1 MVKVIVKNWTVLLN
15 LRVSRPSSR
24 GSNTSS
30 KVCVPMLLIWY
41 RPLTLYLMISATET
55 ILSMV
60 SPIDLRVTV
69 VALRSLNCERT

>member
-1 MVKVIVKNWTVLLN
+1 
-15 LRVSRPSSR
+15 
-24 GSNTSS
+24 
-30 KVCVPMLLIWY
+30 MLLIWY